1 MIIKRSAAGEISRLV
16 AQLSGGSEVACE
28 AAVARL
34 TILGTRAVEHLLDA
48 WRGDLGPNARAA
60 VLRALEAIGDRRAL
74 KPALSVLEEASAELP
89 VALSAVGVLRGQLG
103 ARRAEDADR
112 AFEALAA
119 IALDRGRDERMR
131 LAAIEALEDL
141 PASTRRAVRDGL
153 AGDPN
158 PRIRARARA
167 EAPPAPDLSPAAL
180 EQAAKNRLP
189 DSPDQLRSLVTAH
202 AATTPLPI
210 LHRLVEAIRA
220 RETAERGAARA
231 SWLVARAA
239 VHQALAARQS
249 TVALYDLRETLSA
262 SREPL
267 PVGFLAALSQVG
279 NASCLEPI
287 AEAFASSKTAKEDWW
302 RQHLITAFR
311 DIVRRGGLSRRHAA
325 VKRVASRWPQAAE
338 QLMPPRR

>member
-1 MIIKRSAAGEISRLV
+1 MVIKSSAAGEIGRLV
-16 AQLSGGSEVACE
+16 AQLSGGDEIARE

-48 WRGDLGPNARAA
+48 WRGDLDPDARAA
-60 VLRALEAIGDRRAL
+60 ALRALEAIGDRRAL
-74 KPALSVLEEASAELP
+74 KPALSVLGGSRSDLP
-89 VALSAVGVLRGQLG
+89 LALGAVGVLRGQLG
-103 ARRAEDADR
+103 ARRGEDADR
-112 AFEALAA
+112 AFETLAA
-119 IALDRGRDERMR
+119 IALDRGRDERVR
-131 LAAIEALEDL
+131 LAAIEALQDL
-141 PASTRRAVRDGL
+141 PAVTRRAVRDGL

-180 EQAAKNRLP
+180 EQAAEGRLP
-189 DSPDQLRSLVTAH
+189 DSPDQLRALVAAH
-202 AATTPLPI
+202 AATAPLPI
-210 LHRLVEAIRA
+210 LHRLVGAVRA
-220 RETAERGAARA
+220 RETAERAAARA

-279 NASCLEPI
+279 DASCLEPI
-287 AEAFASSKTAKEDWW
+287 AAAFTSSKAPREDWW
-302 RQHLITAFR
+302 RRHLLTTFR
-311 DIVRRGGLSRRHAA
+311 DIVRRSGLTRRHAA
-325 VKRVASRWPQAAE
+325 VKRVASRWPQAVE
-338 QLMPPRR
+338 QLLPPRR